1 MQNKKFLKLFL
12 QLYSHQRVQNTIL
25 HRLRLRKSTRKAI
38 DHNIFAWVL
47 VEKIKVIKSDV
58 IVVELIVCERSIKM
72 DDMYQLQNLYTNE
85 RIFVPGKREKNLC
98 WNSIPAYV
106 QFYILAQ

>member
-1 MQNKKFLKLFL
+1 MQNKSFEVVSIVIF
-12 QLYSHQRVQNTIL
+12 QQRVQNTIL

-85 RIFVPGKREKNLC
+85 RIFVPGKREKIYLET
-98 WNSIPAYV
+98 
-106 QFYILAQ
+106 QFLL